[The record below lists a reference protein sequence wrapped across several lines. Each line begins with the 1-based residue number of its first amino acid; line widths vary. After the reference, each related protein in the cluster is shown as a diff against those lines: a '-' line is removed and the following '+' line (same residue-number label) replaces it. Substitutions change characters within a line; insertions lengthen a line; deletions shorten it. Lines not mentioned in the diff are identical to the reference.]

1 MPSPARVLV
10 VDDSPTILKV
20 VSAILARHGFEPAAA
35 RDGLLGIEMIK
46 RGPRFDLVLLDFVMP
61 RMNGYQ
67 FCREL
72 RSLPEHKDLP
82 VILMSAKGDKIRGQF
97 VRQTGALDAIT
108 KPFDSKTLVS
118 IIEGALSKMG
128 DTHGRGA
135 HEADAAHAA
144 AAHSA
149 QPAQQ
154 GLAAQ
159 SASTS
164 DEAAPESLPPR
175 SHSRYQRQRAVS
187 ELAQHIVT
195 AVTPS
200 IMALPAGERAN
211 EAAIVAAVGR
221 AITGDVIA
229 SLAMKLKDLEPNDQG
244 REVLGGDL
252 SAIAL
257 AEILQI
263 LQMQRQTGIL
273 RIMNNRTIVAF
284 AIRQGQVDL
293 VQAIRA
299 SEEFRIG
306 RYFIE
311 KGLASRDQVEAIA
324 NARPTGQLL
333 GEALAAAGLCSRDE
347 LTAALSQQSSE
358 LTYEVLR
365 WSFGRFSF
373 SREAPS
379 PEADAAKLGLG
390 VSGLVLEGFRRVDEL
405 RLMEATVHFDQIVML
420 DPPVL
425 ESVGPAELSR
435 GEQMILSAV
444 DGTRTI
450 AEVIRE
456 SCVGSFEAVKILYQ
470 FLQSRVLRT
479 RAA

>member
-1 MPSPARVLV
+1 MASPARVLV

-46 RGPRFDLVLLDFVMP
+46 RGPRYDLVLLDFVMP

-108 KPFDSKTLVS
+108 KPFDAKSLVS
-118 IIEGALSKMG
+118 VIENALSKLG
-128 DTHGRGA
+128 DTHHGRTASENEAFQPPAAHGA
-135 HEADAAHAA
+135 HPA
-144 AAHSA
+144 SS
-149 QPAQQ
+149 QPAQ
-154 GLAAQ
+154 
-159 SASTS
+159 SAN
-164 DEAAPESLPPR
+164 EEHPPESLAPR
-175 SHSRYQRQRAVS
+175 SHARYQRQRAVS
-187 ELAQHIVT
+187 EFAQHIVA

-200 IMALPAGERAN
+200 IMALPQTERGN
-211 EAAIVAAVGR
+211 ETALAAAVGR

-229 SLAMKLKDLEPNDQG
+229 SLAMKLKDLEPNELG
-244 REVLGGDL
+244 REVLSGDL
-252 SAIAL
+252 SSIAL

-263 LQMQRQTGIL
+263 LQMQRQTGVL
-273 RIMNNRTIVAF
+273 RIMNNRTVVAF
-284 AIRQGQVDL
+284 SIRQGQVDL

-299 SEEFRIG
+299 PEEFRIG

-311 KGLASRDQVEAIA
+311 KGFASREQVEAIA

-333 GEALAAAGLCSRDE
+333 GEAMVANEFCSRDD
-347 LTAALSQQSSE
+347 LNNALIQQSSE

-373 SREAPS
+373 SREAQS

-405 RLMEATVHFDQIVML
+405 RLMEGTVHFDQVVML
-420 DPPVL
+420 DPPML
-425 ESVGPAELSR
+425 ESVGPAQLSR
-435 GEQMILSAV
+435 AEQMILSAV

-456 SCVGSFEAVKILYQ
+456 SSVGSFEAVKTIYQ

-479 RAA
+479 RSA

>member
-1 MPSPARVLV
+1 MASPARVLV
-10 VDDSPTILKV
+10 VDDSSTILKV
-20 VSAILARHGFEPAAA
+20 VSAILARHGYEPASA

-72 RSLPEHKDLP
+72 RMLPEHKDLP

-108 KPFDSKTLVS
+108 KPFDSHTLISV
-118 IIEGALSKMG
+118 IEGALSKLG
-128 DTHGRGA
+128 DTRTR
-135 HEADAAHAA
+135 ADAESESTVPAS
-144 AAHSA
+144 SA
-149 QPAQQ
+149 FSSPSP
-154 GLAAQ
+154 
-159 SASTS
+159 SAGTDDAS
-164 DEAAPESLPPR
+164 PESLAPR
-175 SHSRYQRQRAVS
+175 SHARYQRQRAVS
-187 ELAQHIVT
+187 EFAQHVVA

-200 IMALPAGERAN
+200 IMALPPGERGN
-211 EAAIVAAVGR
+211 EAALIAAVGR

-229 SLAMKLKDLEPNDQG
+229 SLAMKLKDLDPNDVG

-252 SAIAL
+252 SAVAL

-263 LQMQRQTGIL
+263 LQMQRQSGVL
-273 RIMNNRTIVAF
+273 RIMNNRTVIVF
-284 AIRQGQVDL
+284 AIRQGLIDL
-293 VQAIRA
+293 VQSIRA
-299 SEEFRIG
+299 PEEYRLG
-306 RYFIE
+306 RYFVE
-311 KGLASRDQVEAIA
+311 KGLASREQVEAIA

-333 GEALAAAGLCSRDE
+333 GEALVAGGLCTRND
-347 LTAALSQQSSE
+347 LTDALSRQSSE

-373 SREAPS
+373 SREALS

-390 VSGLVLEGFRRVDEL
+390 VSGLVLEGFRRIDEL
-405 RLMEATVHFDQIVML
+405 RLMEGTVHLDQVVML
-420 DPPVL
+420 DPSML
-425 ESVGPAELSR
+425 ETAGPAELSR
-435 GEQMILSAV
+435 GEQLVLGAV
-444 DGTRTI
+444 DGTRTV
-450 AEVIRE
+450 AEVVRD
-456 SCVGSFEAVKILYQ
+456 SAVGTFDAVKIVYQ